1 MQRHGGDPSQ
11 ECAGCLPED
20 AGTAGAK
27 SGWSVEVELIGITLR
42 SLTKS
47 IRRVRAYL
55 KPEVRQWLD
64 GFGVFFAITLFF
76 CLIAA
81 AHDEIINRE
90 RMFDSQRW
98 WYPIYRAFNP
108 ASYSRCTSIAKVNGE
123 KAC

>member
-1 MQRHGGDPSQ
+1 M
-11 ECAGCLPED
+11 
-20 AGTAGAK
+20 
-27 SGWSVEVELIGITLR
+27 LR

-81 AHDEIINRE
+81 AHDETINRE

-123 KAC
+123 KACPIGDNSCMGP

>member
-1 MQRHGGDPSQ
+1 
-11 ECAGCLPED
+11 
-20 AGTAGAK
+20 
-27 SGWSVEVELIGITLR
+27 LR

-81 AHDEIINRE
+81 APDGIVNRQ

-98 WYPIYRAFNP
+98 WYPIYRMLG
-108 ASYSRCTSIAKVNGE
+108 GE
-123 KAC
+123 